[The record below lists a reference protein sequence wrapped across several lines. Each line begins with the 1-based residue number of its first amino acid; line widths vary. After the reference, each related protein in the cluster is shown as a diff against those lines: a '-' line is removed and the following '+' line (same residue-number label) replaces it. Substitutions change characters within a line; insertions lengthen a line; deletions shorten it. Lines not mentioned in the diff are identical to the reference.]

1 MSMARRTRIH
11 YPGAIYH
18 VMLRGNGGQDI
29 FFDES
34 DRICF
39 YELLEEGVERFHV
52 RILAFC
58 LMGNHAHLVVQVA
71 EIPLSRLIQNV
82 SFRYTRYRNAKERR
96 TGHLFQGRYKAIV
109 IDAETYLLELVRYVH
124 LNPVRAGIVG
134 DPADYR
140 WSSHR
145 AYLGREALSWLSTDW
160 ILSRYSR
167 REGSARR
174 LYRNFIA
181 DGIGDGYRKE
191 FHAGTREGRIL
202 GDDHFA
208 EDALRRAGVQ
218 MKRTVSLEEI
228 ITHVCKR
235 YGIEAAALTEPGKK
249 RNNSEA
255 RAIIALLV
263 WHEDHL
269 SLTDLS
275 TRLGRDLSSLSQAV
289 NRLRKLAETNPRLAG
304 ELERLKEQL
313 GQIPICQA

>member
-1 MSMARRTRIH
+1 MARRARIH

-29 FFDES
+29 FFDDS
-34 DRICF
+34 DRIRF

-52 RILAFC
+52 RIPAFC
-58 LMGNHAHLVVQVA
+58 LMGNHLHLVVQVA

-82 SFRYTRYRNAKERR
+82 SFRYARYRNAKERR

-109 IDAETYLLELVRYVH
+109 IDAESYLVELVRYIH
-124 LNPVRAGIVG
+124 LNPVRVGIVAE
-134 DPADYR
+134 PADYR

-145 AYLGREALSWLSTDW
+145 AYLGKESLPWLSTDW
-160 ILSRYSR
+160 ILSRFSR
-167 REGSARR
+167 REESARR

-191 FHAGTREGRIL
+191 FHSGTREGRIL

-208 EDALRRAGVQ
+208 EDALSRAGAK
-218 MKRTVSLEEI
+218 MKRTVSIEEI

-235 YGIEAAALTEPGKK
+235 YGIEAAALTESGKK
-249 RNNSEA
+249 RGCSEA
-255 RAIIALLV
+255 RAMIALLV

-269 SLTDLS
+269 SLTELG

-289 NRLRKLAETNPRLAG
+289 NRLRKRAETNPRLAA
-304 ELERLKEQL
+304 ELEKLKEEL
-313 GQIPICQA
+313 EQIPKCQA